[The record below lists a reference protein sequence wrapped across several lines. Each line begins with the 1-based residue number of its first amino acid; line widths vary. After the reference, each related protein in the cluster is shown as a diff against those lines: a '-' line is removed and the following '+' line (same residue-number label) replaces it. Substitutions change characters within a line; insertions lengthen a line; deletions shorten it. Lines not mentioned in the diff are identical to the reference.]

1 MNSRLSIP
9 RGKSNMQA
17 WVLACLIVGG
27 IVPEVRA
34 EPVSLD
40 GRERV
45 SLLGVALY
53 CITSDKA
60 TLDEVQDR
68 KEWTPV
74 QKPVL
79 ALEEGR
85 ALWMRLE
92 FEGDL
97 SEPAKY
103 FLSAAAPWA
112 DSVAFFRNAGREN
125 PQISG
130 TGAFVDHRYSRPTLE
145 FALKPGER
153 ATIFVRITSYR
164 RVPSEFI
171 LYSESGFLQRQT
183 RRFTLLGLFGG
194 TIVMLL
200 LLHGLM
206 YGGLRDPL
214 LSRHLLWIISVGVY
228 FVFRTRLSLLILPAA
243 LAGYSQWMHTVAVCL
258 AAIGAIRFGR
268 YYLSLAGAD
277 YRVDLAAR
285 FFQYGASL
293 PIFLLPLQADLAH
306 EMAALAGLFMGP
318 PMFIIAL
325 IGLRKGLRD
334 SYLFL
339 VAWSL
344 PIFAA
349 VVENISFVMG
359 QMENRILL
367 PLAFLAEFLLFS
379 LVIRRK
385 IQDSERKRISDEVT
399 LNRVNQ
405 ELGFARKIQR
415 DLMPSSEHDLEN
427 ARIQVFYEPQREVG
441 GDYCDVV
448 YPAADHLGLF
458 VADVTGHGM
467 TAALDAALVR
477 LALRSV
483 YREKLSAAETL
494 AAMNAFL
501 YAHLQFR
508 FVSAIYCV
516 LNLRTGMGAVAGAG
530 HPPGLQIRREQDP
543 LILESSGTL
552 LGVLKDWE
560 GKDTAISLEQG
571 DRLFLYTDG
580 LLQSEDRMLPHT
592 QEDELH
598 FARERKLF
606 SNAPPGLKELLDR
619 SREVRGGPAT
629 DDVAIIQLQY
639 SGGRES
645 I

>member
-1 MNSRLSIP
+1 MKIMPPNFRA
-9 RGKSNMQA
+9 GHYQVQA
-17 WVLACLIVGG
+17 LLLAFLIVIGFAAQSH
-27 IVPEVRA
+27 A
-34 EPVSLD
+34 EPLSLD
-40 GRERV
+40 NSSRM
-45 SLLGVALY
+45 SLLGIARY
-53 CITSDKA
+53 CITEEGQPLAS
-60 TLDEVQDR
+60 VQEW
-68 KEWTPV
+68 KSWTPV
-74 QKPVL
+74 KEAVIP
-79 ALEEGR
+79 LEEGK
-85 ALWMRLE
+85 ALWIRLE
-92 FEGDL
+92 FEQG
-97 SEPAKY
+97 ARAGKY
-103 FLSAAAPWA
+103 YLTTSAPWA
-112 DSVAFFRNAGREN
+112 ASVIFYNSADNGR
-125 PQISG
+125 PLLSG

-145 FALKPGER
+145 FELKPGEGT
-153 ATIFVRITSYR
+153 TIHVRLASYR
-164 RVPSEFI
+164 RVPAEFV
-171 LYSESGFLQRQT
+171 LYSESGFLQNQT
-183 RRFTLLGLFGG
+183 RQFMLLGLFGG
-194 TIVMLL
+194 IIFMLL
-200 LLHGLM
+200 ILHGLM

-214 LSRHLLWIISVGVY
+214 LRRYLLWMISVAVY
-228 FVFRTRLSLLILPAA
+228 FVFRTRLSLLILPAS
-243 LAGYSQWMHTVAVCL
+243 LAGYSQWMHTVSVCL

-268 YYLSLAGAD
+268 FYLSLAGAD
-277 YRVDLAAR
+277 YRTDLAAR
-285 FFQYGASL
+285 IIQYGATV
-293 PIFLLPLQADLAH
+293 PIFVLPVQPNLAH

-325 IGLRKGLRD
+325 LGLKKRIRD
-334 SYLFL
+334 SQLFL
-339 VAWSL
+339 IAWSL
-344 PIFAA
+344 PIVAA
-349 VVENISFVMG
+349 IVENISFIIE

-367 PLAFLAEFLLFS
+367 PLAFVAEFLLFS

-385 IQDSERKRISDEVT
+385 IQESDAKKISDELT
-399 LNRVNQ
+399 LSRVSQ
-405 ELGFARKIQR
+405 ELSYARKIQR
-415 DLMPSSEHDLEN
+415 DLMPSSQHILEN
-427 ARIQVFYEPQREVG
+427 ARVDVLYEPRQEVG

-448 YPAADHLGLF
+448 YPAPDYVGLF

-483 YREKLSAAETL
+483 YKERFSAAATL
-494 AAMNAFL
+494 AAMNTFL
-501 YAHLQFR
+501 YAHLHFR